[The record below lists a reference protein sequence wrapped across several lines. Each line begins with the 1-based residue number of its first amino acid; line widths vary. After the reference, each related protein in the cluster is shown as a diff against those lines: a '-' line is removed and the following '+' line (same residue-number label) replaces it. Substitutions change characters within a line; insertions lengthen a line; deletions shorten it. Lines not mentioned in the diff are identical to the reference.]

1 MKSKVPLEG
10 AELEEYLQKER
21 AAKEKEAAEEAAL
34 ARTQRM
40 LEADEDDSESDE
52 SEDEEDAVEHALDMM
67 DTGEDYDQSAPIF
80 AEPGAGGGRRRGRK
94 EADMGDWGFET
105 EDGSMKQML
114 SFDIY
119 LKGNVA
125 KQTSFFKTEGAQQ
138 QRFRMFPYV
147 ERRRRVDSYGEVID
161 VGMWLRKGKIFEEEA
176 ESEEAKEAKRRKEE
190 EEEAKVRFLL

>member
-40 LEADEDDSESDE
+40 LEADEGDSESDE

-94 EADMGDWGFET
+94 EADMGD
-105 EDGSMKQML
+105 
-114 SFDIY
+114 
-119 LKGNVA
+119 
-125 KQTSFFKTEGAQQ
+125 
-138 QRFRMFPYV
+138 
-147 ERRRRVDSYGEVID
+147 
-161 VGMWLRKGKIFEEEA
+161 
-176 ESEEAKEAKRRKEE
+176 
-190 EEEAKVRFLL
+190 